1 MILNCCGP
9 SGNDSRSRWP
19 SVSHA
24 QILSEPLE
32 ISSGPLRKNSES
44 PKLATAPGIASS
56 RVYRHKRIECYIR
69 IEHVSCL
76 LACVE
81 HLRNL
86 SCFLRFSTLWVC
98 SGSVQN
104 DTLKSVAKDFST
116 YSPTSRMCVRSSGEQ
131 LRPAHFRAPSDGL
144 FNQLF

>member
-1 MILNCCGP
+1 MFL
-9 SGNDSRSRWP
+9 
-19 SVSHA
+19 
-24 QILSEPLE
+24 
-32 ISSGPLRKNSES
+32 
-44 PKLATAPGIASS
+44 
-56 RVYRHKRIECYIR
+56 
-69 IEHVSCL
+69 VSCL

-104 DTLKSVAKDFST
+104 DTLKSVARDFST

-131 LRPAHFRAPSDGL
+131 LRPAQFRDLTTRSRCFAFKKNDDRHHVVMQDGCAKRWHPVRMMRCVIFL
-144 FNQLF
+144 LPLLKGLLTDDYVTN